1 MTTFNGNFTRSIS
14 GSSTEDSSVT
24 FGVDVDQ
31 SPVYL
36 NVDVIP
42 SYAFAR
48 LMLVLGNVVRMQD
61 AGMVQDHSAY
71 QEWVRGEY
79 LKELNDEMKD
89 KEAKLRGLIEK
100 KNEIKDV
107 LKVLKRKSEKYN
119 SKNFIKERDFYF
131 KNWIGSPTPLIKLGN
146 LTKHLGGA
154 QIWAKVVSEAN
165 GGAHKI
171 YNATV
176 HALICKAMG

>member
-61 AGMVQDHSAY
+61 AGMVKDHSAY
-71 QEWVRGEY
+71 QEWVRG
-79 LKELNDEMKD
+79 
-89 KEAKLRGLIEK
+89 
-100 KNEIKDV
+100 
-107 LKVLKRKSEKYN
+107 
-119 SKNFIKERDFYF
+119 
-131 KNWIGSPTPLIKLGN
+131 
-146 LTKHLGGA
+146 
-154 QIWAKVVSEAN
+154 
-165 GGAHKI
+165 
-171 YNATV
+171 
-176 HALICKAMG
+176 

>member
-14 GSSTEDSSVT
+14 GSSPNDSSVT

-48 LMLVLGNVVRMQD
+48 LMLVLGKVVRMQD
-61 AGMVQDHSAY
+61 AGIEKDHSAY

-79 LKELNDEMKD
+79 LKELNDEI
-89 KEAKLRGLIEK
+89 KEKKAKLPGLLEK
-100 KNEIKDV
+100 KNKIKKL
-107 LKVLKRKSEKYN
+107 LKSIKEKGEKYD
-119 SKNFIKERDFYF
+119 S
-131 KNWIGSPTPLIKLGN
+131 
-146 LTKHLGGA
+146 
-154 QIWAKVVSEAN
+154 
-165 GGAHKI
+165 
-171 YNATV
+171 
-176 HALICKAMG
+176 

>member
-1 MTTFNGNFTRSIS
+1 MTTVNGNFTISIS

-48 LMLVLGNVVRMQD
+48 LMLVLGKVVRMQD
-61 AGMVQDHSAY
+61 AGIEKDHSAY
-71 QEWVRGEY
+71 QAWVRGEY
-79 LKELNDEMKD
+79 LKELNEEMKD
-89 KEAKLRGLIEK
+89 KEAKLRSLIEK

-107 LKVLKRKSEKYN
+107 LAARGLSLGLEL
-119 SKNFIKERDFYF
+119 D
-131 KNWIGSPTPLIKLGN
+131 NWPPSNIES
-146 LTKHLGGA
+146 
-154 QIWAKVVSEAN
+154 
-165 GGAHKI
+165 
-171 YNATV
+171 
-176 HALICKAMG
+176 

>member
-1 MTTFNGNFTRSIS
+1 MTTFNGNFTRSIAGTS
-14 GSSTEDSSVT
+14 PEDSFVT

-48 LMLVLGNVVRMQD
+48 LMLVLGNVVRMKD
-61 AGMVQDHSAY
+61 AGIVKDHSAY

-107 LKVLKRKSEKYN
+107 LKALKGKSEKYIL
-119 SKNFIKERDFYF
+119 KNF
-131 KNWIGSPTPLIKLGN
+131 
-146 LTKHLGGA
+146 
-154 QIWAKVVSEAN
+154 
-165 GGAHKI
+165 KI
-171 YNATV
+171 
-176 HALICKAMG
+176 

>member
-1 MTTFNGNFTRSIS
+1 MTSFNGNFTRSVA
-14 GSSTEDSSVT
+14 GSSPEDSSVT

-100 KNEIKDV
+100 KNEVKD
-107 LKVLKRKSEKYN
+107 
-119 SKNFIKERDFYF
+119 
-131 KNWIGSPTPLIKLGN
+131 
-146 LTKHLGGA
+146 A
-154 QIWAKVVSEAN
+154 
-165 GGAHKI
+165 
-171 YNATV
+171 
-176 HALICKAMG
+176 

>member
-14 GSSTEDSSVT
+14 GSSPNDSSVT

-48 LMLVLGNVVRMQD
+48 LMLVLGKVVRMQD
-61 AGMVQDHSAY
+61 AGMEKDHSAY

-100 KNEIKDV
+100 KNEIKDLLIV
-107 LKVLKRKSEKYN
+107 DKKILPPLFIFEISF
-119 SKNFIKERDFYF
+119 SKI
-131 KNWIGSPTPLIKLGN
+131 I
-146 LTKHLGGA
+146 
-154 QIWAKVVSEAN
+154 
-165 GGAHKI
+165 
-171 YNATV
+171 
-176 HALICKAMG
+176 

>member
-1 MTTFNGNFTRSIS
+1 MTSFNGNFTRSVA
-14 GSSTEDSSVT
+14 GSSPEDSSVT

-61 AGMVQDHSAY
+61 SGMEKDHSAY

-79 LKELNDEMKD
+79 LKELNEEMKE
-89 KEAKLRGLIEK
+89 KKAKLPSLIKKKGLIE
-100 KNEIKDV
+100 NE
-107 LKVLKRKSEKYN
+107 LKSLKEKSKKYN
-119 SKNFIKERDFYF
+119 SKNFIKERSKFWEWLYTH
-131 KNWIGSPTPLIKLGN
+131 NRAAWIILDPI
-146 LTKHLGGA
+146 
-154 QIWAKVVSEAN
+154 VSVQPDATFFEAFSLDESTSILS
-165 GGAHKI
+165 A
-171 YNATV
+171 
-176 HALICKAMG
+176 

>member
-1 MTTFNGNFTRSIS
+1 MTSFNGNFTRSVA
-14 GSSTEDSSVT
+14 GSSPEDSSIT

-61 AGMVQDHSAY
+61 AGMVKDHSAY

-100 KNEIKDV
+100 KNEVKDA
-107 LKVLKRKSEKYN
+107 LKVLKGKSDKY
-119 SKNFIKERDFYF
+119 
-131 KNWIGSPTPLIKLGN
+131 
-146 LTKHLGGA
+146 
-154 QIWAKVVSEAN
+154 
-165 GGAHKI
+165 
-171 YNATV
+171 V
-176 HALICKAMG
+176 HFGTLCWCPSDP